1 MALPFK
7 LISFGYT
14 PPQCMGKSSPTSSKF
29 KLPSRS
35 DLFTALAS
43 TFFTLLLLEIGMQI
57 WYRHFAS
64 QEQLQKYGLYE
75 EVPPKAWQ
83 MQPHHYLNYAL
94 NPDYKT
100 DLTKHNSFGFR
111 GAEIQLEKPDSLF
124 RIVCLGGSTTYSAYI
139 GDDNKAYPFLVEQKL
154 KLQYD
159 YKNIEVINA
168 GVPGYNSW
176 ESLIN
181 LQFKVLDLN
190 PDMIIVYH
198 GTNDVHPR
206 FIPPQYYRGDNS
218 GRRKQWEYPQ
228 ISIYD
233 RSALLRFLRR
243 HMGIT
248 TQVGL
253 ETMITPVFKEGPV
266 DQFTNTKTL
275 EQNPPIYF
283 ERNLRNMVAIAEA
296 HGVKAVLATW
306 AYTPLKGDYASTS
319 HYIKGFQE
327 GNELIKTLGIELDI
341 PVYDFA
347 AEMPQDLEY
356 WEDGRHV
363 SYKGVDLKAE
373 LFAKF
378 IHENQFIPSQNTG
391 RNPN

>member
-1 MALPFK
+1 MAMSFM

-14 PPQCMGKSSPTSSKF
+14 PPNCMGTSKPSSSKF
-29 KLPSRS
+29 NLPSRS

-43 TFFTLLLLEIGMQI
+43 TLFTLLLLEIGMQV
-57 WYRHFAS
+57 WYHYFAS

-75 EVPPKAWQ
+75 QVPSKAWQ

-94 NPDYKT
+94 NPNYKKN
-100 DLTKHNSFGFR
+100 LTKHNSLGFR
-111 GAEIQLEKPDSLF
+111 GAEIQLDKPDSLY

-139 GDDNKAYPFLVEQKL
+139 GDDNKAYPYLMEQKL
-154 KLQYD
+154 KQQYD

-181 LQFKVLDLN
+181 LQFRVLDLN

-206 FIPPQYYRGDNS
+206 LIPEQYYRGDNS
-218 GRRKQWEYPQ
+218 GRRKQWEYPK

-253 ETMITPVFKEGPV
+253 ETMITPVFAEGPV
-266 DQFTNTKTL
+266 DQFKNTKTL

-296 HGVKAVLATW
+296 HGVKVVLATW
-306 AYTPLKGDYASTS
+306 AYTPHKGDYASTP

-327 GNELIKTLGIELDI
+327 GNELLKTLGIELDI

-363 SYKGVDLKAE
+363 SYKGVELKAE
-373 LFAKF
+373 LFAKY
-378 IHENQFIPSQNTG
+378 IYENQFIPPQNTG